1 MSTTRISSND
11 GTLREVRVI
20 RSLRRL
26 AQATLPF
33 AALIPVLGAACAS
46 SPRVQPT
53 QSARPVPLSTTP
65 VSAPPTFV
73 VSTSDLRTTRIVP
86 LRDGFTKQT
95 AFKTASDA
103 LTSLSGK
110 VTIDVSDPTSGFLMT
125 RWQATF
131 TRDGVPELRYRT
143 RIILRFLPDSA
154 WTELAVRAEANWQR
168 GEEWEIGFDE
178 KLLEQVTSELATKLG
193 KPR

>member
-1 MSTTRISSND
+1 MD
-11 GTLREVRVI
+11 VAPRVVQVT

-26 AQATLPF
+26 AQLTLPF
-33 AALIPVLGAACAS
+33 ATLVPVLGAACAS

-53 QSARPVPLSTTP
+53 QSARPVPVSTTP

-73 VSTSDLRTTRIVP
+73 VSTSDLRTTRIIQ

-95 AFKTASDA
+95 AFKAASDA
-103 LTSLSGK
+103 LTALSGK
-110 VTIDVSDPTSGFLMT
+110 FTIDVSDPVSGFLMT

-143 RIILRFLPDSA
+143 RIILRFLPQDSD
-154 WTELAVRAEANWQR
+154 WTELSIRAEANWQR

-178 KLLEQVTSELATKLG
+178 KLLEQVTTELATKLG